1 MNTRLPSVLVGREDV
16 CGLKLSGASVSRV
29 HVEVQLLP
37 DGDVYVTDCH
47 SSGGTQAELHGQSQ
61 AVRQGRVSRDAV
73 LVLGTERLPVA
84 EVVRFL
90 ERGGSSTPPAHLA
103 RPSAPVPPAQVEEG
117 KRVRCPHCAMVMIE
131 GGTCPNWGDGQV
143 HQ

>member
-16 CGLKLSGASVSRV
+16 CGLILSGASVSRV

-47 SSGGTQAELHGQSQ
+47 SSGGTHAELHGQSRP
-61 AVRQGRVSRDAV
+61 VKQGRVSRDAV
-73 LVLGTERLPVA
+73 LVLGTTRLPVT
-84 EVVRFL
+84 EVVQFL
-90 ERGGSSTPPAHLA
+90 ERRGGAPAA
-103 RPSAPVPPAQVEEG
+103 PVGSRPSAPVPTAQVGEG
-117 KRVRCPHCAMVMIE
+117 KRVRCEHCAYVKIE
-131 GGTCPNWGDGQV
+131 GTACPNWGTGQV